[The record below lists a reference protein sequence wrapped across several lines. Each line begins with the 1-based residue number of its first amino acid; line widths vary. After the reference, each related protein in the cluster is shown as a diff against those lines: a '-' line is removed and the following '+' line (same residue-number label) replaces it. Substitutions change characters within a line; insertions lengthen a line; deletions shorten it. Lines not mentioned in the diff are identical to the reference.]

1 MALEGNVKDFG
12 LSEIFQLI
20 ALQKKSGMLSVT
32 ADETMVIFF
41 REGMLVST
49 RDRRGELRDPLRDF
63 LTGYGF
69 LTKEETARIDKI
81 QSETGMDLTEILLS
95 EKYFSEDELTSIF
108 IDQMQETMREVLSWP
123 KSYYKFNIGN
133 QVLQGV
139 QSFASI
145 KVEGILMESM
155 RRIDEFPEML
165 RIFPSEKMS
174 IKRLAMPAEKPPKL
188 DRQEEVIYEL
198 IEGEARIGDL
208 VSVAKMARFCTYESL
223 KSLLEKGL
231 LEIGEIPVE
240 EVQEIVEPVAR
251 VVKRRKMRVV
261 PTLATILFLFTSFA
275 IGEYLVPMI
284 LPPGWSVARPA
295 VPAGEAPAGDM
306 FVAADLGELQERF
319 AIEALRGGIETHL
332 ALKGSYPITL
342 EILTVR
348 NIISPSLL
356 DEAQRYGFV
365 YRMLDE
371 GASYSLVRN

>member
-32 ADETMVIFF
+32 AEETMVIFF
-41 REGMLVST
+41 REGMLIST
-49 RDRRGELRDPLRDF
+49 RDRRGELRDPLRDY

-81 QSETGMDLTEILLS
+81 ENETGMDLTEILLS

-108 IDQMQETMREVLSWP
+108 IDQMQETMQEVLSWP
-123 KSYYKFNIGN
+123 KSYYKFKIGN
-133 QVLQGV
+133 QMLQGV
-139 QSFASI
+139 KSFASI

-165 RIFPSEKMS
+165 RIFPSKKMT
-174 IKRLAMPAEKPPKL
+174 IKQLAMPAEKPPKL

-198 IEGEARIGDL
+198 IEGEISIEDL
-208 VSVAKMARFCTYESL
+208 VSMAKMARFCTYEAL
-223 KSLLEKGL
+223 KNLLEKGL

-240 EVQEIVEPVAR
+240 EVQEVVEPVKK

-261 PTLATILFLFTSFA
+261 PTFATILFLLASFA
-275 IGEYLVPMI
+275 VGEYLVPLV
-284 LPPGWSVARPA
+284 LPPGWSVARSAEPEPV
-295 VPAGEAPAGDM
+295 VPAGDTFIAE
-306 FVAADLGELQERF
+306 DLSELHERF
-319 AIEALRGGIETHL
+319 ALEAIRNGIETHM
-332 ALKGSYPITL
+332 AVKGSYPITL

-348 NIISPSLL
+348 GIISTSLL

-371 GASYSLVRN
+371 GASYSLERN